1 MPGTNGHRPPQ
12 QAAAAT
18 TITVIDGGQLY
29 HQMADMAAT
38 LVETKTLLAAHLE
51 SEREARER
59 RQAERDGD
67 DARFAQ
73 LERRVWS
80 IPGAGTLIAL
90 AGVVVA
96 VLALRGG

>member
-1 MPGTNGHRPPQ
+1 MSGTNGHRPAQ
-12 QAAAAT
+12 QASAAT
-18 TITVIDGGQLY
+18 ITIIDGGQLY
-29 HQMADMAAT
+29 TQVAAMSAT

-96 VLALRGG
+96 VLALKGG